1 LVPWS
6 YWSSRLCLLAWQCAS
21 DRPRS
26 RNQTRDYVGCNW
38 PSVGSTLVGGAN
50 PLTTP
55 SWAETGPA
63 VPDRQVTAL
72 ADEWTGRNPA
82 RTLTTSYS
90 SLRQFTKLEPGV
102 RVREFSE
109 PESAICPFCGLPRRA
124 DRALPTPRTPADWRT
139 LISRTAGQKQTTGR
153 SAPGWRGPR
162 PTATTRRP
170 SPGRGRRR
178 IRYRGSPRR

>member
-21 DRPRS
+21 DRPQSGNRS
-26 RNQTRDYVGCNW
+26 RDYVGCNW

-63 VPDRQVTAL
+63 VPDRRVTAL
-72 ADEWTGRNPA
+72 ADKWTGRNPA
-82 RTLTTSYS
+82 RTLPTSYS

-102 RVREFSE
+102 RVREFSA
-109 PESAICPFCGLPRRA
+109 PDKARFVHTVACPDAR
-124 DRALPTPRTPADWRT
+124 
-139 LISRTAGQKQTTGR
+139 TGR
-153 SAPGWRGPR
+153 CRRRESR
-162 PTATTRRP
+162 PTGGLSFRGQLGKSKQQDAQP
-170 SPGRGRRR
+170 QVGGDHGPQPPLVGRRQ
-178 IRYRGSPRR
+178 